1 MQAPAIAVASCGQL
15 IIIKTFFAV
24 SFKTEFAKILR
35 EQTGRKLTNIRQFI
49 INFNLRQHRNKHYN
63 NKSYIQIQA
72 SNSAPLG
79 FYYVEEV
86 TK

>member
-1 MQAPAIAVASCGQL
+1 MLTDKEVID
-15 IIIKTFFAV
+15 IITQCPQGRID
-24 SFKTEFAKILR
+24 KTEFAKILR